1 MKKIYSILT
10 LAALL
15 TAGEAFAQTKGVS
28 GNEVTFEGPWTIE
41 AINYELADVVY
52 GTVDV
57 SKVEGIDGE
66 TVVTAS
72 PNTVIVAKDKDQ
84 LANTTNVLVYVP
96 IRDLGTGETKTFAY
110 MEKFVLTDGYDWLC
124 EREFDAGHAYYERE
138 CKNTYN
144 TLCLPFCFYVNEL
157 MNERDDI
164 HLEILQKIDDENTLW
179 FDRISEENVKE
190 GVKTGPRGVHVPAR
204 TPMIAHL
211 HPTPAGDIN
220 YKLVIEP
227 KGAVS
232 VNNVN
237 EEPAFDKIV
246 YTLEGQLQSTVINDE
261 SDKKGAYYIQDNY
274 FWKYEDYVN
283 EDGSFAEVEVPA
295 FRCLL
300 TDFHPTNEEFVVPTE
315 AKSLKIATVG
325 EATSINTVATTTL
338 ETPAYNLQGVR
349 VAPTAKGFVLKNGKK
364 YFNK

>member
-41 AINYELADVVY
+41 AINFELAKVVY

-66 TVVTAS
+66 TVVTKS
-72 PNTVIVAKDKDQ
+72 PNTVIVAKDKEQ

-96 IRDLGTGETKTFAY
+96 IRDLGTGETTYFPW
-110 MEKFVLTDGYDWLC
+110 MENFVLTDGYDWLC
-124 EREFDAGHAYYERE
+124 EREFDAGHAYYERV
-138 CKNTYN
+138 CKNEYN
-144 TLCLPFCFYVNEL
+144 TLCLPFCFYIEEL
-157 MNERDDI
+157 MHARSDM
-164 HLEILQKIDDENTLW
+164 HLEILTKVEKDVLTFTQISATNYDYKDESAT
-179 FDRISEENVKE
+179 RP
-190 GVKTGPRGVHVPAR
+190 GHHVAGR
-204 TPMIAHL
+204 TPLVCHL
-211 HPTPAGDIN
+211 HEFAAGKNTI
-220 YKLVIEP
+220 VIEP

-232 VNNVN
+232 VNAAEDSLYNDL
-237 EEPAFDKIV
+237 A
-246 YTLEGQLQSTVINDE
+246 YTLTGQLKATVISTDVN
-261 SDKKGAYYIQDNY
+261 SDMYYIQDNY
-274 FWKYEDYVN
+274 FWKLDDYIDPETN
-283 EDGSFAEVEVPA
+283 KYATVEVPA
-295 FRCLL
+295 FRCILDNFDNSKEIDH
-300 TDFHPTNEEFVVPTE
+300 TAGVKNF
-315 AKSLKIATVG
+315 KIVSADA
-325 EATSINTVATTTL
+325 EATSISSVSTTL

>member
-15 TAGEAFAQTKGVS
+15 TAGETFAQSTKSVS

-72 PNTVIVAKDKDQ
+72 PNTVIVANDKNQ

-96 IRDLGTGETKTFAY
+96 IRDLATGKTTYFPY
-110 MEKFVLTDGYDWLC
+110 MENFVLTDGYDWLC
-124 EREFDAGHAYYERE
+124 ERSFDAGHAYYERD

-157 MNERDDI
+157 KNQRDDI
-164 HLEILQKIDDENTLW
+164 HLEILTSIDEENTLW
-179 FDRISEENVKE
+179 FERISEESYKE
-190 GVKTGPRGVHVPAR
+190 GVENGPRGCHVPAR

-211 HPTPAGDIN
+211 HGNETKI
-220 YKLVIEP
+220 VIEP
-227 KGAVS
+227 EGAVS
-232 VNNVN
+232 VNNAN
-237 EEPAFDKIV
+237 EEPAFNKIV
-246 YTLEGQLQSTVINDE
+246 YTLEGQLQSTVINGDIN
-261 SDKKGAYYIQDNY
+261 KGAYYIQDNF

-283 EDGSFAEVEVPA
+283 EDGSYAEIEVPA
-295 FRCLL
+295 FRCIL
-300 TDFHPTNEEFVVPTE
+300 TDFHPANEEIVVPTE